1 MKILYPDGILKFIL
15 LIFLSLLFST
25 PVIFIEKFLDKDI
38 FSIALLLV
46 LLINIT
52 VLFFL
57 GKQKSCKPMFYPTE
71 FHVSLRIK
79 DICILILIVLGIISL
94 SITYRYLF
102 KEDVIDNFS
111 LLYIIG
117 AVFIGPI
124 VEEWVF
130 RGIFL
135 KSLLTRYSSK
145 KSIIISSAF
154 FAVVHFHPVGI
165 VRAFILGAFFGDNYV
180 KNKSLLNVIILHMIA
195 NIIGMALIVLL
206 NQI

>member
-71 FHVSLRIK
+71 
-79 DICILILIVLGIISL
+79 
-94 SITYRYLF
+94 
-102 KEDVIDNFS
+102 
-111 LLYIIG
+111 
-117 AVFIGPI
+117 
-124 VEEWVF
+124 
-130 RGIFL
+130 
-135 KSLLTRYSSK
+135 
-145 KSIIISSAF
+145 
-154 FAVVHFHPVGI
+154 
-165 VRAFILGAFFGDNYV
+165 
-180 KNKSLLNVIILHMIA
+180 
-195 NIIGMALIVLL
+195 
-206 NQI
+206 